1 MGAGSSASGGASKPS
16 ANAEKVNYDNIT
28 DVMGYVGVDL
38 KEESDNIM
46 RDNDGYSRTGGNAD
60 GQDRTR
66 VQNFVNA
73 KLLKTVVEKIG
84 KNGRYILF
92 YLGVALIQYDDL

>member
-1 MGAGSSASGGASKPS
+1 MGAGSSTSGGASKPS

-73 KLLKTVVEKIG
+73 KLLKTVVDKIG
-84 KNGRYILF
+84 KDNREGVFLFGRC
-92 YLGVALIQYDDL
+92 VDCYD